1 MLERLANVV
10 YWIATAVS
18 AGLIALGALILVT
31 HKDGNQAIVIIS
43 VMAALTWLSGRA
55 VRYIITGR

>member
-10 YWIATAVS
+10 YWIATAISVI
-18 AGLIALGALILVT
+18 LIALGAVIMAT

-43 VMAALTWLSGRA
+43 SIAALTWLSGRA
-55 VRYIITGR
+55 VRYIVTGR